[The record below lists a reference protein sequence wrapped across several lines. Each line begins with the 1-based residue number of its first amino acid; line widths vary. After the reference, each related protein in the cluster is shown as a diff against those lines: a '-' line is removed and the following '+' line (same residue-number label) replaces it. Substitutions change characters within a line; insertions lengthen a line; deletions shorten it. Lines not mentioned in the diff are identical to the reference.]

1 MKKIVLGLT
10 IVLGIALTSCSGN
23 TYSSQRNAEDKLIE
37 NYLSRNHINV
47 LIDEPADDYQW
58 AENDYLLVPGYDDLY
73 FHLRNRGDSLFIDED
88 GDTTKID
95 AIEPLETVV
104 MRYKKFALTEN
115 ADTLSYWSTLDQ
127 AYPNEFQY
135 GNTTQ
140 CEAVGWHM
148 AVKYMKYTNAE
159 CQIICP
165 SKCGFST
172 DANSVT
178 PYCYIM
184 KMKIK
189 R

>member
-1 MKKIVLGLT
+1 MKKIIWGLA
-10 IVLGIALTSCSGN
+10 IMMGIALMSCNNNS
-23 TYSSQRNAEDKLIE
+23 YSSQRNEEDKLIK
-37 NYLSRNHINV
+37 NYISRNNIHV
-47 LIDEPADDYQW
+47 LTEEPADDYQW
-58 AENDYLLVPGYDDLY
+58 AENDYLLVPGYDNLY
-73 FHLRNRGDSLFIDED
+73 FHLRNRGDSLYVDDD
-88 GDTTKID
+88 GDSTRID
-95 AIEPLETVV
+95 PIEPLETVV

-127 AYPNEFQY
+127 AYPVEFQY
-135 GNTTQ
+135 GNTSQ
-140 CEAVGWHM
+140 CEAKGWHV

-165 SKCGFST
+165 SKLGFSA
-172 DANSVT
+172 DGNSVT

>member
-1 MKKIVLGLT
+1 MKKIFFVLSTLACL
-10 IVLGIALTSCSGN
+10 VLAGCNQNS
-23 TYSSQRNAEDKLIE
+23 YSSQRNAEDKLIE
-37 NYLSRNHINV
+37 NFIARQHINV
-47 LIDEPADDYQW
+47 LTEEPADDYQW

-73 FHLRNRGDSLFIDED
+73 FHLRNRGDSLYIED
-88 GDTTKID
+88 GDTTRID
-95 AIEPLETVV
+95 PIEALETVV

-127 AYPNEFQY
+127 AYPFEFQY
-135 GNTTQ
+135 GNTTD
-140 CEAVGWHM
+140 CEAKGWHV
-148 AVKYMKYTNAE
+148 AVKYMKYTDAE

-165 SKCGFST
+165 SKLGFST
-172 DANSVT
+172 DQNSVT

>member
-1 MKKIVLGLT
+1 MKKIIFCLAIMAGLMFT
-10 IVLGIALTSCSGN
+10 ACSGN
-23 TYSSQRNAEDKLIE
+23 SYNSQRNAEDKLIA
-37 NYLSRNHINV
+37 NYLSRNNIHV
-47 LIDEPADDYQW
+47 LTEEPDDDYKW

-73 FHLRNRGDSLFIDED
+73 FHLRARGDSLLIE
-88 GDTTKID
+88 GEDTTI
-95 AIEPLETVV
+95 IEPIELNETVV

-115 ADTLSYWSTLDQ
+115 PDTLSYWTTLDQ
-127 AYPNEFQY
+127 AYPMEFQY
-135 GNTTQ
+135 GNTTV

-159 CQIICP
+159 CQLICP
-165 SKCGFST
+165 SKCGFSA
-172 DANSVT
+172 DNNSVT